1 MNGVVTQSTWVEA
14 NQHYLVAEFARL
26 KLRLGADGDMP
37 AAVGMVDAA
46 RAALPAP
53 AAIDVLANV
62 FGLSAFERD
71 VVLLSAGVE
80 MDSGLAA
87 RCATAQGQPQR
98 AYATFGMALGAF
110 EDPHWDAVTPL
121 RPLRRWR
128 LIEVDESSGLTQG
141 RLRIDERILHYL
153 AGVNYLDVRVRNL
166 MRPVMPPSIMAEA
179 HRIVCDELRSAI
191 AQMTASDAP
200 LVVLTGDDALG
211 QADIAAAVATE
222 LGLSL
227 RIVRAEDLPAGHA
240 ELDALATLWQR
251 EAALFGVTLLVTCGD
266 DALPRV
272 ASRLIEEL
280 RSLVFVSAAQPQ
292 SFERPALR
300 FTANKPDTIEQKRLW
315 QQALGQ
321 SAARLNGALD
331 GIASQ
336 FRLSA
341 RPIHTQGAQLA
352 SALAVSTQ
360 PEALLWSAC
369 RSMGRSK
376 LDELAQRV
384 EVAAGWDDLVLPE
397 AQKATLQ
404 QIGAHVRNRLKVH
417 LEWGFAG
424 KGARGL
430 GISALFAGE
439 SGTGKTMAAEVLAK
453 ELQLDLYRIDLSSV
467 VSKYIGETEKNLRR
481 VFDAAEES
489 GAILFFDEAD
499 ALFGR
504 RSEVKDSHDR
514 YANIE
519 VSYLLQRMEAYRGLA
534 ILTTNLKA
542 ALDTAFQRRLR
553 FVVQFPFPDQAMRE
567 LIWRSTFPPSAPLG
581 RIDYPKLARLSVAG
595 GNIRNIALNAAFDAA
610 DREEPLSMEHLL
622 QAAYHEASKRERPL
636 SDAETRGW
644 V

>member
-1 MNGVVTQSTWVEA
+1 MNTTPSTSWTDA
-14 NQHYLVAEFARL
+14 NQRYLVAEFARL
-26 KLRLGADGDMP
+26 KLRLGVDGDMP
-37 AAVGMVDAA
+37 AALKMVGAA

-62 FGLSAFERD
+62 FDLSAFERD
-71 VVLLSAGVE
+71 VVLLSAGAE
-80 MDSGLAA
+80 MDSELAA
-87 RCATAQGQPQR
+87 RCAAVQGQSQR
-98 AYATFGMALGAF
+98 TYATFGMALAAL

-153 AGVNYLDVRVRNL
+153 AGVNYLDVRVRSL
-166 MRPVMPPSIMAEA
+166 MRRALPPSIMAEA
-179 HRIVCDELRSAI
+179 HRIVCDAI
-191 AQMTASDAP
+191 GGAPAQMTARDAP

-251 EAALFGVTLLVTCGD
+251 ETALFGVTLLVTCGD
-266 DALPRV
+266 DALPRA

-280 RSLVFVSAAQPQ
+280 HSLVFVSAAQPQ

-352 SALAVSTQ
+352 PALAVSTQ

-384 EVAAGWDDLVLPE
+384 EVGAGWDDLVLPE

-499 ALFGR
+499 ALFGK

-553 FVVQFPFPDQAMRE
+553 FVVQFPFPDQSMRE
-567 LIWRSTFPPSAPLG
+567 AIWRSTFPPSAPLG
-581 RIDYPKLARLSVAG
+581 RIDYQKLARLSVAG

-610 DREEPLSMEHLL
+610 EREEPLSMEHLL
-622 QAAYHEASKRERPL
+622 QAAHHEASKRERPL